1 MNVTTDKVINIFPFQ
16 FHPRR
21 EIVGDDTDSEERHS
35 DEKKSEVL
43 FNEDN
48 QVCPQTEYDHQEQE
62 DAQVED
68 QHVTSI
74 EIVADTDSE
83 ERNSAEKI
91 SEVFDRE
98 IQDAQVSPKTLNEHQ
113 DAQVGDQPVTSIELQ
128 SSEEP
133 KQATS

>member
-1 MNVTTDKVINIFPFQ
+1 M
-16 FHPRR
+16 
-21 EIVGDDTDSEERHS
+21 
-35 DEKKSEVL
+35 

-68 QHVTSI
+68 QYVTSI
-74 EIVADTDSE
+74 EIVAVTDSE
-83 ERNSAEKI
+83 ERNSDEKI

-98 IQDAQVSPKTLNEHQ
+98 IKDAQVSPKTLNKHQ
-113 DAQVGDQPVTSIELQ
+113 DAQVGDQPVSSIEVQ

-133 KQATS
+133 KQATA